1 MGMQTMQAQQPMQG
15 GGKGSMMQPQQTS
28 NVNSGGNDVGIG
40 DLMRNQFQPA
50 VRSDTN
56 MERPMPTD
64 MGMGYGRQQPRYG
77 QPNRY
82 SNTTQQPW
90 DNANINQQPG
100 GKGGGGKGG
109 NMQQGNQMQ
118 SGGGKGQSA
127 YPTAQ
132 TNFGQ
137 SQPMTQPLTT
147 PASRNQST
155 PNQDSYGGV
164 YDSGGQGGM

>member
-15 GGKGSMMQPQQTS
+15 GGKGSMIQPQQ
-28 NVNSGGNDVGIG
+28 
-40 DLMRNQFQPA
+40 QQP
-50 VRSDTN
+50 SMTMD
-56 MERPMPTD
+56 MPQRPMPTD

-137 SQPMTQPLTT
+137 SQPMTQTLTT